1 MTIFNKISLIDRNLS
16 LACFT
21 RTQTH
26 AQFGYACVHAQQDKT
41 SLSEIASDLENK
53 IPLNHSLIHTALK
66 QIKTIKAF
74 LQVKENLFIFKVCS
88 LLFYLRRF
96 KFYIIS
102 ALA

>member
-53 IPLNHSLIHTALK
+53 IPLNHSLTALK

-74 LQVKENLFIFKVCS
+74 LQVKEKVILKLHWPNIF
-88 LLFYLRRF
+88 LYRNFMTY
-96 KFYIIS
+96 
-102 ALA
+102 